1 MPYRRAVLGYIE
13 ESLFFQACPLTQYGH
28 KFELIQQKGRSVWNA
43 QWVHCYVPTR
53 WLLIYLSHSS
63 GGSRS
68 NDTDLSSRKDERS
81 ARISA
86 ICPKETVTVLEK
98 LEPSK
103 CASFIYSIDLSLLF
117 VYIKAS
123 SRSHLLVSLGFT
135 LRKSISQ
142 GSSSLFWSGGGR
154 VGNSRCCE

>member
-1 MPYRRAVLGYIE
+1 MVTNSSSFNKRDAQY
-13 ESLFFQACPLTQYGH
+13 ESPLLCANPMIVNIPFTQ
-28 KFELIQQKGRSVWNA
+28 F
-43 QWVHCYVPTR
+43 
-53 WLLIYLSHSS
+53 

-68 NDTDLSSRKDERS
+68 NETDLSSRTDERS

-142 GSSSLFWSGGGR
+142 GSSSLFWSGGGQF
-154 VGNSRCCE
+154 SLL